1 MSSSDVIMFFAK
13 LLPNPRSALRD
24 CLTFSLQCQNT
35 SVVVLHSPTLRTT
48 FCFPDILLCTAL
60 NFSDCV
66 IVFITEG
73 VKPQVNL
80 CFQTALVALNGLS
93 IEASLKWRWS
103 FCDTFTF
110 HVPAEDNTSL
120 GSSIGVSCSRV
131 PKYMS
136 RQVPAYKTGQL
147 GDDWSQNRFTGTN
160 TRGPVLS
167 VTRGSFAVSDH
178 TGLISLHQYLSFSV
192 FCFSFLQKPILLTFS
207 ITPTGSH
214 GIRICIKRKK
224 IHYGKFF
231 DFCAEKCVYN

>member
-24 CLTFSLQCQNT
+24 CLSFSLQCQNT
-35 SVVVLHSPTLRTT
+35 RSVVALHSPTLRTT

-60 NFSDCV
+60 NFSYCV

-93 IEASLKWRWS
+93 IEASLKWRWF

-192 FCFSFLQKPILLTFS
+192 FCFSFLQKPIFLTFS
-207 ITPTGSH
+207 ITNEGASPIFCHLFISAFLVNNGSL
-214 GIRICIKRKK
+214 
-224 IHYGKFF
+224 FPP
-231 DFCAEKCVYN
+231 KCH

>member
-1 MSSSDVIMFFAK
+1 MFFAK

-24 CLTFSLQCQNT
+24 CLSFSLHCQNT
-35 SVVVLHSPTLRTT
+35 RSVVALHSPTLRTT

-60 NFSDCV
+60 NFSDFV
-66 IVFITEG
+66 IVLITEG

-93 IEASLKWRWS
+93 KEARLKWRWS

-120 GSSIGVSCSRV
+120 GSSNGVSCSRV
-131 PKYMS
+131 PKHMS

-147 GDDWSQNRFTGTN
+147 GDDWSENRFTGTN
-160 TRGPVLS
+160 TRGLVLS

-178 TGLISLHQYLSFSV
+178 TGLVSFHQDLSFSV

-207 ITPTGSH
+207 ITPKANNCKNCDVEMMRGAF
-214 GIRICIKRKK
+214 IC
-224 IHYGKFF
+224 
-231 DFCAEKCVYN
+231 